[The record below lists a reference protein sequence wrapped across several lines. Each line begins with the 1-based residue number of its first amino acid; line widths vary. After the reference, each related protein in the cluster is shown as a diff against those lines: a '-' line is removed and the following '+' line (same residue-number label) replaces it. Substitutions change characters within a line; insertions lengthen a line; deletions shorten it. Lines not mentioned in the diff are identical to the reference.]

1 MHASNI
7 LLGFALTI
15 IGTLASAAFGWLG
28 SLMIVAGVIW
38 SWWHVAQVMM
48 EKPWSPLK
56 MKAMQALA
64 GFGAIA
70 VVLTPLRIQP
80 RGIMILALLG
90 AAAGWFA
97 PMLISRMKRK

>member
-1 MHASNI
+1 MHATNI

-28 SLMIVAGVIW
+28 SLLIVAGILY

-64 GFGAIA
+64 GFGAVA
-70 VVLTPLRIQP
+70 VVLTPLRIAP
-80 RGIMILALLG
+80 RGIMLISLLG

-97 PMLISRMKRK
+97 PLLLNRKNRK

>member
-1 MHASNI
+1 MHARNI

-15 IGTLASAAFGWLG
+15 IGTLAVPAFGRIG
-28 SLMIVAGVIW
+28 AIMIVAGVVW

-48 EKPWSPLK
+48 QKPWSPLK
-56 MKAMQALA
+56 MKALQALA

-80 RGIMILALLG
+80 RGIMLLALLG

-97 PMLISRMKRK
+97 PMLLNRKNKK

>member
-1 MHASNI
+1 MHARNI

-15 IGTLASAAFGWLG
+15 VGTLASAAFGWIG
-28 SLMIVAGVIW
+28 ALMIVAGVIW

-48 EKPWSPLK
+48 QKPWSPLK

-70 VVLTPLRIQP
+70 VILTPLRIQP
-80 RGIMILALLG
+80 RGIMLLALLG

-97 PMLISRMKRK
+97 PMLLNRKNKK

>member
-1 MHASNI
+1 MHARNI

-15 IGTLASAAFGWLG
+15 IGTLATAAFGWIG
-28 SLMIVAGVIW
+28 SLLIAAGIIW

-48 EKPWSPLK
+48 QKPWSPLK

-70 VVLTPLRIQP
+70 VILTPLRIQP
-80 RGIMILALLG
+80 RGIMLLALLG

-97 PMLISRMKRK
+97 PMYFNKRNKK

>member
-1 MHASNI
+1 MHARNI

-15 IGTLASAAFGWLG
+15 IGTLFVPAFGRIG
-28 SLMIVAGVIW
+28 AFMIVAGVIW

-56 MKAMQALA
+56 LKAMQALA
-64 GFGAIA
+64 GFGAMA

-80 RGIMILALLG
+80 RGIMLLALLG

-97 PMLISRMKRK
+97 PMLLNRKNKK

>member
-1 MHASNI
+1 MHARNI

-15 IGTLASAAFGWLG
+15 IGTLATAAFGWIG

-48 EKPWSPLK
+48 QKPWSPLK

-70 VVLTPLRIQP
+70 VILTPLRIQP
-80 RGIMILALLG
+80 RGIMLLALLG

-97 PMLISRMKRK
+97 PMYFNRKNRK